1 MNVRYLDDYSDNCHA
16 AVTNMK
22 RPLVLTKY
30 IKINTMK
37 YNLILALTVA
47 SFTIGCGGT
56 EQKAAPGTSGSAEE
70 TKTEEVTAAAPDE
83 PKQEVAIELGS
94 NDQMQY
100 DKKEL
105 RVPANSKVTLTLRHN
120 GQMPKSAMG
129 HNFVLLK
136 QGTDIAAFGMKA
148 IEAGIDKEHIPDS
161 DAIIAHT
168 GLIGGGESTTV
179 TFDAPGPGTYD
190 YICSFP
196 GHYAMMQGKLIV
208 E

>member
-1 MNVRYLDDYSDNCHA
+1 
-16 AVTNMK
+16 
-22 RPLVLTKY
+22 
-30 IKINTMK
+30 MK
-37 YNLILALTVA
+37 YNWILTLAVA
-47 SFTIGCGGT
+47 SFTVGCGSS
-56 EQKAAPGTSGSAEE
+56 EQKAAPGTTGAAQK
-70 TKTEEVTAAAPDE
+70 TKTEEVAEPASDE

-100 DKKEL
+100 DKTEL
-105 RVPANSKVTLTLRHN
+105 RVPANSKVTLTLKHS
-120 GQMPKSAMG
+120 GTMPKSAMG

-148 IEAGIDKEHIPDS
+148 IEAGVEKEHIPNS

-168 GLIGGGESTTV
+168 GLIGGGEQTSV
-179 TFDAPGPGTYD
+179 TFNAPAPGTYD

-196 GHYAMMQGKLIV
+196 GHYAMMKGKLIV

>member
-1 MNVRYLDDYSDNCHA
+1 
-16 AVTNMK
+16 
-22 RPLVLTKY
+22 
-30 IKINTMK
+30 MK
-37 YNLILALTVA
+37 YNWILALAVA
-47 SFTIGCGGT
+47 SFTIGCGGN
-56 EQKAAPGTSGSAEE
+56 EQKPAPGTTGAEEE
-70 TKTEEVTAAAPDE
+70 TKQEEVVEAASNE

-94 NDQMQY
+94 NDQMKY
-100 DKKEL
+100 DQTEL
-105 RVPANSKVTLTLRHN
+105 KVPANSTVTLTLKHN

-168 GLIGGGESTTV
+168 GLIGGGEETTV
-179 TFDAPGPGTYD
+179 KFDAPAPGTYD

-196 GHYAMMQGKLIV
+196 GHYAIMRGKLIV

>member
-1 MNVRYLDDYSDNCHA
+1 MSPTVFFPY
-16 AVTNMK
+16 
-22 RPLVLTKY
+22 TKT
-30 IKINTMK
+30 NTMN
-37 YNLILALTVA
+37 YTWILLMATA
-47 SFTIGCGGT
+47 SFTIGCGGN
-56 EQKAAPGTSGSAEE
+56 EQKAAPGTTGAAEE
-70 TKTEEVTAAAPDE
+70 TKTEEVAESASDE

-105 RVPANSKVTLTLRHN
+105 RVPANSTVTLTLKHN

-161 DAIIAHT
+161 DAIIAYT
-168 GLIGGGESTTV
+168 GLIGGGEQTTV
-179 TFDAPGPGTYD
+179 TFDAPAPGTYD

-196 GHYAMMQGKLIV
+196 GHYGMMNGKLIV